1 MSASSEQQQQRRTV
15 VSHVVMLKFKDDP
28 AGVALFV
35 KRVEDLRAIP
45 DILDFR
51 FGETFTTGRAQGYTH
66 MLVAQFPSR
75 EALAAYD
82 EHPVHVKFVQECVL
96 PFKEDVHVM
105 DIEC

>member
-1 MSASSEQQQQRRTV
+1 MPR
-15 VSHVVMLKFKDDP
+15 
-28 AGVALFV
+28 LFV
-35 KRVEDLRAIP
+35 CLPSQFFLSSVSRVCVWNDVDR
-45 DILDFR
+45 
-51 FGETFTTGRAQGYTH
+51 YTH